1 MKIALLSL
9 VLFFSNQVLVLAQEQ
24 QDSNISI
31 FSVQDVN
38 VQLGFITGG
47 NTRLS
52 LEEFK
57 LFAPKSELL
66 NNELWEKSDRRGL
79 MVSVKG
85 LFSMQMGIHFGDK
98 QKMKYK
104 SNPFLRLGFT
114 YYSGMSFAGDFE
126 LKERHSSDTL
136 QSGQTGQQILIDSI
150 TNSTL
155 RCRYRLQQ
163 LRLDASLIFRT
174 NPAARWSLYTGL
186 GMTGGLSIKAST
198 DIDYTRS
205 SSTEIIY
212 SDGTSNSHHTYDERY
227 ESEVFINENISAFS
241 VYLPMGIDF
250 RMGRKKEFWKRL
262 HLFYEI
268 RPGIDF
274 IKIPEL
280 GNFSNG
286 SFQNG
291 FGLKVSWN

>member
-24 QDSNISI
+24 HSNISI

-174 NPAARWSLYTGL
+174 NPAAILIMPTTSVMNLKFSLMKIFLLFQFTCRWALISEWGE
-186 GMTGGLSIKAST
+186 KK
-198 DIDYTRS
+198 
-205 SSTEIIY
+205 
-212 SDGTSNSHHTYDERY
+212 NS
-227 ESEVFINENISAFS
+227 
-241 VYLPMGIDF
+241 
-250 RMGRKKEFWKRL
+250 
-262 HLFYEI
+262 
-268 RPGIDF
+268 
-274 IKIPEL
+274 
-280 GNFSNG
+280 GNACTCFM
-286 SFQNG
+286 
-291 FGLKVSWN
+291 K

>member
-1 MKIALLSL
+1 
-9 VLFFSNQVLVLAQEQ
+9 
-24 QDSNISI
+24 
-31 FSVQDVN
+31 
-38 VQLGFITGG
+38 
-47 NTRLS
+47 
-52 LEEFK
+52 
-57 LFAPKSELL
+57 
-66 NNELWEKSDRRGL
+66 
-79 MVSVKG
+79 
-85 LFSMQMGIHFGDK
+85 
-98 QKMKYK
+98 
-104 SNPFLRLGFT
+104 
-114 YYSGMSFAGDFE
+114 
-126 LKERHSSDTL
+126 
-136 QSGQTGQQILIDSI
+136 
-150 TNSTL
+150 
-155 RCRYRLQQ
+155 
-163 LRLDASLIFRT
+163 
-174 NPAARWSLYTGL
+174 
-186 GMTGGLSIKAST
+186 MTGGLSIKAST